1 MVPIMRL
8 FFFNTSVRWLLKV
21 NIVVR
26 VHEMKDELMLLFK
39 AHGNNIFFSIKS
51 KEFYLTLANLVDIFK
66 ALNVLNLILQGK
78 NINCINDYHAIN
90 AFVAKLEQSIVEFKK
105 KMQFSFLN

>member
-39 AHGNNIFFSIKS
+39 AHGNNFFFQSNQKS
-51 KEFYLTLANLVDIFK
+51 FI
-66 ALNVLNLILQGK
+66 
-78 NINCINDYHAIN
+78 
-90 AFVAKLEQSIVEFKK
+90 
-105 KMQFSFLN
+105 

>member
-1 MVPIMRL
+1 MRL

-39 AHGNNIFFSIKS
+39 PHGNSIFFFNQIKRVLS
-51 KEFYLTLANLVDIFK
+51 DVGKLVNIFK

-78 NINCINDYHAIN
+78 NINCINDYDTIN
-90 AFVAKLEQSIVEFKK
+90 TFVAKVEQSIVEFKK
-105 KMQFSFLN
+105 EMQLSFLN